1 MTFEKNTFE
10 KNELGI
16 SSIRMNILENRKENS
31 PLARASITFDNGMA
45 LHGVALWPKKNE
57 EGVNISLPRYKVAK
71 TDRHGNQLYD
81 EKQEPAYEYR
91 EFIHPT
97 TQGTRAELTANLTAT
112 YNEGM
117 KKLSQSQSQTQS
129 KAVDTPNLG
138 R

>member
-31 PLARASITFDNGMA
+31 PLARAAITFNNGMV
-45 LHGVALWPKKNE
+45 LHGVTLWPKQNE
-57 EGVNISLPRYKVAK
+57 EGVRISLPSYKAAK

-81 EKQEPAYEYR
+81 EKQNPVYEYR

-97 TQGTRAELTANLTAT
+97 TQGTRAELNANLTAA
-112 YNEGM
+112 YSEGM
-117 KKLSQSQSQTQS
+117 EKLAQAQAQS
-129 KAVDTPNLG
+129 KAVNTPSLS